1 VSSKAINFWAFQKQ
15 TELEYHQVENK
26 KLLGDIQKLEKLFND
41 KMLEAANQI
50 KYVVNVVLAEL
61 HSLMKHQITTMR

>member
-1 VSSKAINFWAFQKQ
+1 VSSKAISFWAFQKQ

-50 KYVVNVVLAEL
+50 KYVNVVLAEL
-61 HSLMKHQITTMR
+61 YSLMKHQITTMR